1 MAEAYELGKNDLVV
15 FRQLFMPVEN
25 EVPAAWF
32 HHEWGNVLLHGKKHY
47 AVEGFRESAKSSY
60 VLRAYPLHCLVYPKK
75 KNNYIVFIMAN
86 QRTASKKLKEI
97 AEEYMSNELFNL
109 NLVKEKER
117 SEKAFE
123 VVVTDE
129 NNEEVSVRIEAY
141 GKGAA
146 VRGLNSR
153 DRRPSIIIIDDPQ
166 DLSDSLSDTIQDN
179 DYDWFL
185 SDVIFLGR
193 NTRIFFIGNNLGEK
207 CLIERVIANK
217 DLLKFEAVR
226 IPVINED
233 GKSNWEEMYPVEAV
247 EKEKKIGV
255 ILGNWIFGNEKKC
268 VLLYPLIDSY
278 LRKNISCIMTPRRCA
293 LKTVQSSLLLTWLYQ
308 KRRQQTLH
316 QFVLWRSMAIIIGS
330 YLILIMAGMTR
341 RKRLMLF
348 LIKYKNTTQSTLV

>member
-217 DLLKFEAVR
+217 DLLKF
-226 IPVINED
+226 
-233 GKSNWEEMYPVEAV
+233 
-247 EKEKKIGV
+247 
-255 ILGNWIFGNEKKC
+255 
-268 VLLYPLIDSY
+268 
-278 LRKNISCIMTPRRCA
+278 
-293 LKTVQSSLLLTWLYQ
+293 
-308 KRRQQTLH
+308 
-316 QFVLWRSMAIIIGS
+316 
-330 YLILIMAGMTR
+330 
-341 RKRLMLF
+341 
-348 LIKYKNTTQSTLV
+348 